1 MTGIILKILMVI
13 GILLLVLLGL
23 TLAVLLLV
31 LFVPFVYRASGSMVG
46 EKKELKAKVRWLF
59 GLLRADCCYPEPGR
73 FTVKLLWKTLYD
85 SGQDNE
91 KDPKKNHRK
100 KKGGQRAG
108 SESPDEEQSVSESHV
123 ESSEAVETG
132 NSQEP
137 PAVSESVSQSPGSG
151 QDEGQREADRS
162 DPASETSV
170 SQKLRDRIEKIRYT
184 IRDKYD
190 KIKKIWENI
199 SYYAELLREE
209 NTLALWGHVKIRL
222 LKILKSIRPR
232 HIKADVLFGADSPDT
247 TGYAFGVYGMLSPYL
262 GSKVCLTPDFTQ
274 AILEGRFA
282 VSGHIT
288 VSVILWN
295 ALKVAFDKKLHL
307 FIKRMKAGRKKDG

>member
-23 TLAVLLLV
+23 ALGVLLLV
-31 LFVPFVYRASGSMVG
+31 LFVPFVYRASGSMDG

-73 FTVKLLWKTLYD
+73 FTVKLLWIKLYD
-85 SGQDNE
+85 SGQDNG

-100 KKGGQRAG
+100 KESGQRAG
-108 SESPDEEQSVSESHV
+108 SESPNGEQSVPEPHV
-123 ESSEAVETG
+123 EESAGTG
-132 NSQEP
+132 NSSEP
-137 PAVSESVSQSPGSG
+137 PAVSESASKSSG
-151 QDEGQREADRS
+151 LGQNEGQQEADKAG
-162 DPASETSV
+162 PASKTSV
-170 SQKLRDRIEKIRYT
+170 LQKLQDRFEKIRYT

-247 TGYAFGVYGMLSPYL
+247 TGYAFGIYGMLSPYL
-262 GSKVCLTPDFTQ
+262 GTKVCLTPDFTQ
-274 AILEGRFA
+274 AVLEGRFA

-295 ALKVAFDKKLHL
+295 ALKVVFDRKLHL

>member
-1 MTGIILKILMVI
+1 MMGIILKILI
-13 GILLLVLLGL
+13 ITGILLLVLLGL
-23 TLAVLLLV
+23 ALGVLLLV
-31 LFVPFVYRASGSMVG
+31 LFVPFAYRASGNKDG

-59 GLLRADCCYPEPGR
+59 GLLRADYCYPEPGR
-73 FTVKLLWKTLYD
+73 FTVKLLWIKLCD

-91 KDPKKNHRK
+91 KKPKKDRRK
-100 KKGGQRAG
+100 KEGGQSAG
-108 SESPDEEQSVSESHV
+108 SESPEGEQGASETH
-123 ESSEAVETG
+123 EKPETVG
-132 NSQEP
+132 SDNISEP
-137 PAVSESVSQSPGSG
+137 PAVSESMSNSPGSG
-151 QDEGQREADRS
+151 QDEGQREAKKA
-162 DPASETSV
+162 DPASEDSF
-170 SQKLRDRIEKIRYT
+170 SQKLQDRIEKIRYT

-274 AILEGRFA
+274 AILEGRFE

-295 ALKVAFDKKLHL
+295 ALKVVFDRKLHL

>member
-23 TLAVLLLV
+23 ALAVLLLV
-31 LFVPFVYRASGSMVG
+31 LFVPLVYRASGNKDG
-46 EKKELKAKVRWLF
+46 EKKELRAKVRWLF
-59 GLLRADCCYPEPGR
+59 GLLRADYCYPEPGR
-73 FTVKLLWKTLYD
+73 FTVKLLWIKLYD

-91 KDPKKNHRK
+91 KGSKKNHRK
-100 KKGGQRAG
+100 KKGGQRTD
-108 SESPDEEQSVSESHV
+108 SESPDGEQNTPVSHV
-123 ESSEAVETG
+123 EPETAG
-132 NSQEP
+132 TENPPEP
-137 PAVSESVSQSPGSG
+137 PAASERAVKSPGSG
-151 QDEGQREADRS
+151 QDEGQREAEKAA
-162 DPASETSV
+162 PASETSV
-170 SQKLRDRIEKIRYT
+170 SQKLQHRIEKIRYT

-247 TGYAFGVYGMLSPYL
+247 TGYAFGVYGMLSPFL

-274 AILEGRFA
+274 AILEGRFE

-295 ALKVAFDKKLHL
+295 ALKVVFDRKLHL